1 MLTVRSRRS
10 PGGSHFA
17 RKNIAFTRVLLLQEL
32 DISCGPP
39 ALRYGAGGPP
49 LAAGRGGVTS
59 THHREGG
66 PPGQGGPQ
74 NPKSKTSILK
84 FQNSIFAHEF
94 TKYRGFMSNG
104 RIGPG
109 HKCETFFIEF
119 RTPRTPGSMMKER
132 YRGLR
137 FRSLV
142 RLQPIIEPGVGG
154 SGKI

>member
-1 MLTVRSRRS
+1 MRAPGS
-10 PGGSHFA
+10 PIWRGW
-17 RKNIAFTRVLLLQEL
+17 
-32 DISCGPP
+32 
-39 ALRYGAGGPP
+39 PP
-49 LAAGRGGVTS
+49 LVAVRGGVTS

-84 FQNSIFAHEF
+84 FQNSTFAHEF
-94 TKYRGFMSNG
+94 TKYGGFMSNALIG
-104 RIGPG
+104 RG
-109 HKCETFFIEF
+109 HKYETFFIEF
-119 RTPRTPGSMMKER
+119 HTPRTPGSMMKAR

>member
-1 MLTVRSRRS
+1 MAV
-10 PGGSHFA
+10 
-17 RKNIAFTRVLLLQEL
+17 
-32 DISCGPP
+32 
-39 ALRYGAGGPP
+39 
-49 LAAGRGGVTS
+49 RGGVTS
-59 THHREGG
+59 THHREAG

-84 FQNSIFAHEF
+84 FQNFTFAHEF
-94 TKYRGFMSNG
+94 TKYGGFMSNALIG
-104 RIGPG
+104 RG
-109 HKCETFFIEF
+109 HKYETFFIEF
-119 RTPRTPGSMMKER
+119 HTPRTPGSMMKER